1 MHPLTG
7 GPDGSGTG
15 ASNPTLAENGVI
27 HMHAGIQGG
36 NDLSQAIHG
45 WTGAVAAVAITRVN

>member
-1 MHPLTG
+1 MTG